1 MLKKEICGTYIWE
14 IWDLDES
21 FKELHFSGF
30 VKELCEA
37 TEKNNS
43 QCQTSAFKVTVVLF
57 RFQIFIYMFFI
68 VMEIRF

>member
-30 VKELCEA
+30 AKELCEA
-37 TEKNNS
+37 TEK
-43 QCQTSAFKVTVVLF
+43 KITVSVRPLPLRSLLFFVVF
-57 RFQIFIYMFFI
+57 RFLFTCFSL
-68 VMEIRF
+68 

>member
-43 QCQTSAFKVTVVLF
+43 LLRSLSFFVVF
-57 RFQIFIYMFFI
+57 RFLFTCFSL
-68 VMEIRF
+68 

>member
-1 MLKKEICGTYIWE
+1 MLKKQICGTYIWE

-37 TEKNNS
+37 TEKNKS
-43 QCQTSAFKVTVVLF
+43 VSDLF
-57 RFQIFIYMFFI
+57 F
-68 VMEIRF
+68 